1 MFNLKMEDKT
11 MSLVRFS
18 NQVPSLFD
26 RFFEG
31 DLFDWSNRNFS
42 NTNTT
47 LPSVN
52 IKENP
57 DEFKVEVAAPGFD
70 KGDFKLELNHDVL
83 TISSEKQMEN
93 EIKDDE
99 HFSKREFSYQSFT
112 RSFTLPNIADSE
124 RIDAN
129 YENGILKVSIPKKE
143 ESKPKPSRMIE
154 IK

>member
-1 MFNLKMEDKT
+1 

-18 NQVPSLFD
+18 NQVPSVFD

-52 IKENP
+52 IKENS
-57 DEFKVEVAAPGFD
+57 DEFKVEVAAPGFN
-70 KGDFKLELNHDVL
+70 KEDFKLELNHDVL
-83 TISSEKQMEN
+83 TISSEKQIEN
-93 EIKDDE
+93 ETKEDE

-112 RSFTLPNIADSE
+112 RSFTLPHTVDND
-124 RIDAN
+124 RIDAK
-129 YENGILKVSIPKKE
+129 YDNGILHVNIPKKE